1 VCVSIRAGGE
11 TGKRAFCPPL
21 GSCLGF
27 IVGSDPVH
35 AIHSELKE
43 RGAQPSLCAHYRCSI
58 LHCSACSLVYCLCTV
73 KYVRHQIHTTFLVV
87 MLRCLSLKFIL
98 PASSSSSTRVQ
109 CSLYP
114 YTVTRRAVASCKG
127 IASTCKGRAKRVA
140 SVTVKPSI
148 VLATPFPNRCNVC
161 LPGLPIA
168 TTQGSPPPYPIRPVC
183 L

>member
-1 VCVSIRAGGE
+1 MFYSSLLLLLIGVLSVHGQICTTSDSFDFSCCHVKVS
-11 TGKRAFCPPL
+11 
-21 GSCLGF
+21 
-27 IVGSDPVH
+27 V
-35 AIHSELKE
+35 
-43 RGAQPSLCAHYRCSI
+43 AQMI
-58 LHCSACSLVYCLCTV
+58 T
-73 KYVRHQIHTTFLVV
+73 
-87 MLRCLSLKFIL
+87 IL
-98 PASSSSSTRVQ
+98 PASSSSSTRLQ